1 MTIKAVEAAIE
12 RIRAVVAEWDSIEV
26 PGRDEPPGWGETHT
40 RYAIIDP
47 ILRGLGWDT
56 TDPKECHP
64 EYPRPYPTGRVD
76 YALFGEWSAVDIEG
90 GSIEPAVIVEAK
102 ALRGELDEHLDQLEQ
117 YATIGPP
124 MVPGDGMAV
133 LTNGNEWRMYDIG
146 DRGVLLRRST
156 SWRTTAIRLRKPCT
170 SCWDAIGGAK
180 TDCPARRS

>member
-12 RIRAVVAEWDSIEV
+12 RIRDVVAEWDSIEV
-26 PGRDEPPGWGETHT
+26 PGRDEPLGWGETHT

-90 GSIEPAVIVEAK
+90 GSIVPAVIVEAK

-117 YATIGPP
+117 YATIGPH

-146 DRGVLLRRST
+146 DRGVLLRST
-156 SWRTTAIRLRKPCT
+156 VAEVNILEDNRRQAAETLHQLLGRHRWRE
-170 SCWDAIGGAK
+170 D
-180 TDCPARRS
+180 